1 MVPVFT
7 LAIFR
12 YKCKN
17 ALKKTIFVALS
28 GQGGIQNRAG
38 TNFLLRDKRHRD
50 NHIGLPRQGNATTN
64 ICMTS
69 WTFLLFPHLINSR
82 TAALFSPG
90 VPISKALLPLPYHR
104 HQSIAIFA
112 MSSPQPD
119 PHVQCPLSI
128 VHPFSSPPP
137 DIPTPPPLPPF
148 FERNYAR
155 FLLHLWQHQGGCE
168 KTICFAKFRQI
179 YVYRVIFKM
188 LFRSHLGFRYSTVH

>member
-1 MVPVFT
+1 MVPVLT

-17 ALKKTIFVALS
+17 ALKKTIFVVLS

-50 NHIGLPRQGNATTN
+50 NHIWLPRQGNATTN
-64 ICMTS
+64 ISMTS
-69 WTFLLFPHLINSR
+69 WTFLLSPHLINSR

-104 HQSIAIFA
+104 HQGIAIFA

-119 PHVQCPLSI
+119 LHVHCPLSTHFL
-128 VHPFSSPPP
+128 VPHPISQHHLPSPP
-137 DIPTPPPLPPF
+137 
-148 FERNYAR
+148 
-155 FLLHLWQHQGGCE
+155 FLNATMLDSCCTCGNTRGA
-168 KTICFAKFRQI
+168 AKKQFVLQNFVKFTCI
-179 YVYRVIFKM
+179 A
-188 LFRSHLGFRYSTVH
+188 